1 MSDENTA
8 LDGAIDEA
16 VESSAEEN
24 QELELVGN
32 DESADVEASA
42 DEGVQAETAEEL
54 QAEVEEA
61 IEAGASEQEVKNMIK
76 EFQLKV
82 GGKTYTKK
90 LDLNNEEELQRELQ
104 MAMAGRQAMQQK
116 AELEKI
122 YEQEIRRLQDN
133 PWEVLQELGFDPL
146 ELSESKLR
154 EFVEEQQKSPEQL
167 ERERIERE
175 LIQARQEAEDLKRRQ
190 EEMEFA
196 KLQEQAAVE
205 LESEIQEAL
214 DAHTTL
220 PRSPKTVMRIADALL
235 WANDNGF
242 PDARVTDVL
251 PMVEDDIKREMQDF
265 FNMLPEDMF
274 EAYINQQ
281 NLERYRKSRIPKK
294 KAPNNVNNIKPTSDS
309 IKKESEEK
317 KEVKK
322 MSAKDF
328 FRNLK

>member
-8 LDGAIDEA
+8 LEGAIDNA
-16 VESSAEEN
+16 VEESTTESP
-24 QELELVGN
+24 ELELAE
-32 DESADVEASA
+32 DSSSEEISE
-42 DEGVQAETAEEL
+42 EGVQAETAEEL

-61 IEAGASEQEVKNMIK
+61 IEAGATEEEVKNMIK
-76 EFQLKV
+76 EFDLKV
-82 GGKTYTKK
+82 GGKTYKKK
-90 LDLNNEEELQRELQ
+90 LDLSDEDALQRELQ

-116 AELEKI
+116 AELEKV
-122 YEQEIRRLQDN
+122 YEQEIRRLQNN
-133 PWEVLQELGFDPL
+133 PWEVLSELGFDPL

-154 EFVEEQQKSPEQL
+154 EYVQEQQKSPEQV

-175 LIQARQEAEDLKRRQ
+175 LIAARKEAEDLKRRH

-196 KLQEQAAVE
+196 KLQEQAAAE

-220 PRSPKTVMRIADALL
+220 PKSPKTVMRIADALL

-265 FNMLPEDMF
+265 FNTLPEDMF

-281 NLERYRKSRIPKK
+281 NLDRYRKSRLPKK
-294 KAPNNVNNIKPTSDS
+294 AAPNNIKNIKPTADS
-309 IKKESEEK
+309 VKKEESKKEK
-317 KEVKK
+317 KER